1 MEYAFLVA
9 LAQGTFPL
17 RLRTKYFPDNVSV
30 LNAARAHAVQ
40 VIK

>member
-9 LAQGTFPL
+9 LAQEHYPL
-17 RLRTKYFPDNVSV
+17 RLRIKYFPDNVSV
-30 LNAARAHAVQ
+30 LKQLRAHAVQ